1 MKLLRHTS
9 YNFLGLGLPLV
20 VALFTI
26 PVLVR
31 ELGDARF
38 GLLTLIWAVT
48 SYFGLFD
55 LGLGRALTRQL
66 ATALADKD
74 DQRVA
79 PLVGTSTIL
88 LALLGVVAGVL
99 LATAAAW
106 GVGLIQDV
114 PNREEATNAVLA
126 MAMVMPFI
134 VLTPAFCGILEA
146 RHAFGTVNLIR
157 FPMGL
162 FTFLGPL
169 AVVLYADSPR
179 LDLIAA
185 VLAAGRVVACAAYA
199 FCAWRGLPGA
209 SRRPA
214 WSARMLKPLWLSG
227 GWMTVSNI
235 ISPLMGYVDR
245 FAIGAIISASAVAY
259 YATPNEMVT
268 KLWIVPGALT
278 AVLFPAF
285 AAQAARHTEQS
296 WALFSASVGCLYWIL
311 LPVTVGLAL
320 FAHEL
325 LAAWLGAE
333 FASHSAVLLQVFAI
347 GILVNCLAH
356 VPYTLIQAAG
366 SARLAALA
374 HLAELPIFIVAL
386 WALIASYGLLG
397 AAMAWLMR
405 MVLDTLLMFV
415 LCAPLLHRPAR
426 SLLTPVVWGS
436 TLVAVVGFAGLLIEP
451 VGLRALWVLV
461 LFGASAFRL
470 LLSSRRVV
478 SLHSA

>member
-55 LGLGRALTRQL
+55 LGLGRALTQQL
-66 ATALADKD
+66 ALALANKD
-74 DQRVA
+74 DQRVG
-79 PLVGTSTIL
+79 PLVGTATVL
-88 LALLGVVAGVL
+88 LALLGVAAGVL
-99 LATAAAW
+99 MAAAAGW
-106 GVGLIQDV
+106 GVSLIQEV

-126 MAMVMPFI
+126 MALVMPCI

-169 AVVLYADSPR
+169 AVVLYAGSPR
-179 LDLIAA
+179 LDLIAG
-185 VLAAGRVVACAAYA
+185 VLAAGRVVGCAAYA
-199 FCAWRGLPGA
+199 FCAGRGLPSER
-209 SRRPA
+209 SRLA
-214 WSARMLKPLWLSG
+214 WSAGMVKPLCISG
-227 GWMTVSNI
+227 GWMTVSNV
-235 ISPLMGYVDR
+235 ISPFMGYVDR
-245 FAIGAIISASAVAY
+245 FAIGAIVSASAVAY
-259 YATPNEMVT
+259 YATPNEIAT

-285 AAQAARHTEQS
+285 AARAARDTEQT
-296 WALFSASVGCLYWIL
+296 WVLFSSSVGCLYWVL

-333 FASHSAVLLQVFAI
+333 FASHSAALLQVFAV
-347 GILVNCLAH
+347 GIFVNCLAH
-356 VPYTLIQAAG
+356 VPYTLIQGTGA
-366 SARLAALA
+366 ARLAALA
-374 HLAELPIFIVAL
+374 HITQLPIFIVAL
-386 WALIASYGLLG
+386 WVLIFNYGVWG
-397 AAMAWLMR
+397 AAIAWLMR
-405 MVLDTLLMFV
+405 ILLDCLLMFV
-415 LCAPLLHRPAR
+415 LCSPLLCRPAK
-426 SLLTPVVWGS
+426 SLLTPTAIGS
-436 TLVAVVGFAGLLIEP
+436 ALFAFAAFAGLWIEP
-451 VGLRALWVLV
+451 MGLRVAWLFVLV
-461 LFGASAFRL
+461 CASVFSL
-470 LLSSRRVV
+470 LASRRAMPVRIT
-478 SLHSA
+478 